1 MKTVLITGGTG
12 MVGSALA
19 DMLNDQGYRV
29 KILTRGRSETLRENR
44 EYIQWN
50 PESKQVIPG
59 LLHDVHA
66 VVNLAGAG
74 VMDQRWSDAY
84 KKNIAESRIRSGE
97 WLCHQFLAD
106 RGACTTLISAS
117 AIGWY
122 GPDHSPAIPFTEEAP
137 ADPTFL
143 GQTCEQWESSVD
155 AVQSLNIRL
164 VKLRIGIVL
173 DANQGALQE
182 FMKPLRWGIAT
193 ILGSGDQQISWIHKT
208 DLCRMIRY
216 AIEHETVQGIFNAV
230 APAPVTNALLVK
242 ELAERMRKG
251 RYIPLYVPKWVLRLV
266 LGESSIEVLKSA
278 TVSCRKIHQT
288 GFTFLFPSVQAALDQ
303 LLAQKKPE

>member
-12 MVGSALA
+12 MVGAALA
-19 DMLNDQGYRV
+19 DLLNEQGYRV
-29 KILTRGRSETLRENR
+29 KILTRGKSEISHPNR
-44 EYIQWN
+44 EYIHWD
-50 PESKQVIPG
+50 PESLQLMPG
-59 LLHDVHA
+59 LFHDVQA

-84 KKNIAESRIRSGE
+84 KKKIADSRIHSGN
-97 WLCHQFLAD
+97 WLCHQLLAD

-122 GPDHSPAIPFTEEAP
+122 GPDHLPIVPFTEEAP
-137 ADPTFL
+137 ADPSFL
-143 GQTCEQWESSVD
+143 GKTCEQWESSVD
-155 AVQSLNIRL
+155 AVQSLNIRV

-173 DANQGALQE
+173 DAKQGALLE
-182 FMKPLRWGIAT
+182 FMKPLRWGIAS
-193 ILGSGDQQISWIHKT
+193 ILGSGDQQISWIHKA

-216 AIEHETVQGIFNAV
+216 AIEQESIQGVYNAV
-230 APAPVTNALLVK
+230 APAPVTNAQLIK

-251 RYIPLYVPKWVLRLV
+251 RYIPVYVPKWVLQLV

-278 TVSCRKIHQT
+278 SVSSRKIQQA
-288 GFTFLFPSVQAALDQ
+288 GFTFLYPSVQAALDQ
-303 LLAQKKPE
+303 LLAKKKPE